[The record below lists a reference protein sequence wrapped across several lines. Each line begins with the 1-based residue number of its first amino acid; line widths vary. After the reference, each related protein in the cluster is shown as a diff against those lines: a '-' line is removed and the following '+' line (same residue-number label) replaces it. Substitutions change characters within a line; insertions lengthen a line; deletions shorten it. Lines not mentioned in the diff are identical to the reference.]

1 MPEEYRSG
9 VEVSHIA
16 STSDREN
23 VKHWT
28 GTSKFPIE
36 NDRST
41 ARLHSSAS
49 TLSGH
54 NMPEEYGSGV
64 EVSHIAS
71 TSDRENAKSWTGTS
85 KFPIEID
92 RSTARLHSYDEQ
104 ISSEY
109 NTFTKPVRISGQ
121 ITQRPFTSQRRQF
134 GGSHGE
140 HVPTPTGAADM
151 FVILGIVASAI
162 TGALLILGIV
172 MRRHKRREPTEVEAI
187 HPQTQEI

>member
-92 RSTARLHSYDEQ
+92 RSTARLHS
-104 ISSEY
+104 S
-109 NTFTKPVRISGQ
+109 
-121 ITQRPFTSQRRQF
+121 
-134 GGSHGE
+134 
-140 HVPTPTGAADM
+140 GAADM